1 MTRRRGPAREP
12 VRRLPGEVLAE
23 SRALSIVLGGR
34 RVIDDVSVQVRAG
47 ELVALIGPNGAG
59 KSTLLGGLAGDI
71 TPAEGDVR
79 IDDADVTDW
88 SSTELAMRRAVLP
101 QTVTVSF
108 PFSTRDVVRMGRAP
122 WARSPRADDDDDA
135 IAVALQ
141 TTDVA
146 HLASRSYTTLSG
158 GERARVALARVL
170 AQHAQLVLLDE
181 PTAALDVH
189 HQELVLD
196 VARAHTA
203 RGDGVV
209 VVLHD
214 LAVAAR
220 HVHRV
225 VLMAAGTVVADGSP
239 DEVFE
244 PGLLSRVYD
253 HDIEVLR
260 HPETGALLVVPRAPL
275 PGRTCP
281 DPMSM

>member
-1 MTRRRGPAREP
+1 M
-12 VRRLPGEVLAE
+12 LAE
-23 SRALSIVLGGR
+23 TRSVAIELGGR

-59 KSTLLGGLAGDI
+59 KSTLLGAIAGDLA
-71 TPAEGDVR
+71 PEAGEVSV
-79 IDDADVTDW
+79 DDAPVDDW
-88 SSTELAMRRAVLP
+88 SATELAMRRSVLP
-101 QTVTVSF
+101 QSVTVSF

-122 WARSPRADDDDDA
+122 WARSTRADRDDDA
-135 IAVALQ
+135 IAAALQ

-146 HLASRSYTTLSG
+146 HLAGRSYTTLSG

-170 AQHAQLVLLDE
+170 AQEAQLVLLDE

-189 HQELVLD
+189 HQELVLG
-196 VARAHTA
+196 VAREHTG

-225 VLMAAGTVVADGSP
+225 VLMAAGRVIADGAP

-244 PGLLSRVYD
+244 PTLLSHVYD

-260 HPETGALLVVPRAPL
+260 HPQTGALLVVPRAPL

>member
-1 MTRRRGPAREP
+1 
-12 VRRLPGEVLAE
+12 VV
-23 SRALSIVLGGR
+23 
-34 RVIDDVSVQVRAG
+34 DDVSVQVCAG

-59 KSTLLGGLAGDI
+59 KSTLLGALAGDI
-71 TPAEGDVR
+71 TPIAGEVR
-79 IDDADVTDW
+79 IDDAPIHDW
-88 SSTELAMRRAVLP
+88 SATELAMRRAVLP

-108 PFSTRDVVRMGRAP
+108 PFRTRDVVRMGRAP
-122 WARSPRADDDDDA
+122 WARSPRADHDDDA
-135 IAVALQ
+135 VATALQ

-146 HLASRSYTTLSG
+146 HLAARSYTTLSG

-170 AQHAQLVLLDE
+170 AQETQLVLLDE

-196 VARAHTA
+196 VARDHTA

-225 VLMAAGTVVADGSP
+225 VLVAAGGVVADGPP
-239 DEVFE
+239 DEVFRAE
-244 PGLLSRVYD
+244 LLSRVYD

-260 HPETGALLVVPRAPL
+260 HPETDALLVVPRAPV
-275 PGRTCP
+275 PGRACP
-281 DPMSM
+281 NRMSM

>member
-1 MTRRRGPAREP
+1 MLGETR
-12 VRRLPGEVLAE
+12 
-23 SRALSIVLGGR
+23 SIAIELGGR
-34 RVIDDVSVQVRAG
+34 RVIDDVSMHVRAG

-59 KSTLLGGLAGDI
+59 KSTLLGALAGDI
-71 TPAEGDVR
+71 APAFGEVLVDDES
-79 IDDADVTDW
+79 IDGW
-88 SSTELAMRRAVLP
+88 SATELAMRRAVLP

-122 WARSPRADDDDDA
+122 WARSPRADHDDDA
-135 IAVALQ
+135 IATAMQ

-146 HLASRSYTTLSG
+146 HLAARSYTTLSG

-170 AQHAQLVLLDE
+170 VQEAQLVLLDE

-196 VARAHTA
+196 VAREHSA

-214 LAVAAR
+214 LGVAAR

-225 VLMAAGTVVADGSP
+225 VLVAAGTVVADGSP
-239 DEVFE
+239 DEVFRAE
-244 PGLLSRVYD
+244 LLSRVYD

-260 HPETGALLVVPRAPL
+260 HPETGALLVVPQTSL

-281 DPMSM
+281 NPMSM